1 LEVDLYYPYNGFV
14 LCKRVGGLFH
24 FKFNNSFF
32 NKTKNTMRKI
42 VQLLAVAAGTLFLAV
57 GCNKKADVST
67 TNNEL
72 NTDELSLIKAA
83 GFNTGGAIRAEG
95 KYLIEGD
102 ILLSGDEL
110 RVIAGSNNN
119 DPELII
125 ANEEHYR
132 TTNLVRGLPRTLRI
146 GLTSGFSTKFSNA
159 LDIAVSRYNNE
170 GLLIRFQRV
179 FSGTADIVISSF
191 NQGPNPDG
199 TITLGQAAGF
209 PTSSGNPASGFS
221 LNVNSRALGSSSATT
236 NYIATVMAHEVGHCI
251 GFRHTDYMNR
261 SFSCGGRAINEGS
274 AGVGAI
280 LIPGTPSGPDANS
293 WMLACSGGFGTNRPF
308 TANDRIALNR
318 IY

>member
-1 LEVDLYYPYNGFV
+1 
-14 LCKRVGGLFH
+14 
-24 FKFNNSFF
+24 
-32 NKTKNTMRKI
+32 MRKI
-42 VQLLAVAAGTLFLAV
+42 VGLFTIAAGAAV
-57 GCNKKADVST
+57 LMVACNKKADV
-67 TNNEL
+67 
-72 NTDELSLIKAA
+72 NTAADALKQDEVALIKAA
-83 GFNTGGAIRAEG
+83 GFNTGGATVVDG

-102 ILLSGDEL
+102 ILLSADEL
-110 RVIAGSNNN
+110 RAIAGSNNN
-119 DPELII
+119 SPELII

-146 GLTSGFSTKFSNA
+146 GLTSGFATKFSNA

-170 GLLIRFQRV
+170 NLQIRFQRV
-179 FSGTADIVISSF
+179 FSGTADIVIRSF

-221 LNVNSRALGSSSATT
+221 LNVNSRALGSSAATT
-236 NYIATVMAHEVGHCI
+236 NYVATVMAHEIGHCI

-261 SFSCGGRAINEGS
+261 SFSCGGTAVNEGS

-280 LIPGTPSGPDANS
+280 FIPGTPSGPDANS

-308 TANDRIALNR
+308 TANDRIALNNV
-318 IY
+318 Y